1 MEDNNNIRINA
12 DSVPTII
19 RDTMT
24 AKDLK
29 CIEKNDTKK
38 GLRHGLTRLLNL
50 VPWVGGAA
58 AGEIELAFDIRDAHF
73 FRNYI
78 AYLYGLNDTT
88 EKEREEFLNDVEKVA
103 EDYSGNVIAGIISRI
118 DNINKGTLLSNLTR
132 ARIEKKISIEE
143 FFRIWNAVERIPFSD
158 LKYLTCFQDDNYIDG
173 GVTEVLYASG
183 TIYQSVV
190 GEDVKFRITLIGEM
204 LLAYGLRQEVTTPFK
219 KSVSVLPKFE
229 VIDEVASFK

>member
-58 AGEIELAFDIRDAHF
+58 AGEIELAFDIRDANF

-204 LLAYGLRQEVTTPFK
+204 LLVYGLRQEVTNPFK